1 MFLVVS
7 FQRLIPEMKTR
18 VIFRAPFSGACGA
31 SNHLA
36 DSKLMKTLIEKDV
49 PLWEELA
56 GKVAVSP

>member
-1 MFLVVS
+1 MNLTCSPQFLV
-7 FQRLIPEMKTR
+7 
-18 VIFRAPFSGACGA
+18 GCGV